1 VNGSDEQFAPTD
13 VLQHE
18 HTVVLLVVDAM
29 DREAQAI
36 RGGAPVR
43 ADEVTKMVAFMREF
57 TDGCHH
63 NKEEKVL
70 FPTLKQVSPAANGP
84 VTVMLAEH
92 EQGRQHARAVVAAL
106 PVAAAGDSVAA
117 AAVADNLA
125 GYAELLRAHIDKEN
139 QVLFP
144 FAERTLSADDKARLA
159 QEFERIEE
167 EETGAGVHEKYHALA
182 HELAASELS

>member
-1 VNGSDEQFAPTD
+1 MNGSDEQLAPTD
-13 VLQHE
+13 VLKHE

-29 DREAQAI
+29 DREARAI
-36 RGGAPVR
+36 RSGAPVR

-70 FPTLKQVSPAANGP
+70 FPTLQRLSPAANGP
-84 VTVMLAEH
+84 VTVMLREH
-92 EQGRQHARAVVAAL
+92 EQGRGCSRAIAAAL
-106 PVAAAGDSVAA
+106 PEAAAGDAA
-117 AAVADNLA
+117 AAATVADNLA

-144 FAERTLSADDKARLA
+144 FAERTLSVDDKVHLT
-159 QEFERIEE
+159 QEFERVEQ
-167 EETGAGVHEKYHALA
+167 EETGAGVHEKYHTLA
-182 HELAASELS
+182 RELAGS

>member
-1 VNGSDEQFAPTD
+1 MNGSGEQLAPTD
-13 VLQHE
+13 VLKQE

-36 RGGAPVR
+36 RSGALVR

-70 FPTLKQVSPAANGP
+70 FPTLQELSPQADGP
-84 VTVMLAEH
+84 VTVMLHEH
-92 EQGRQHARAVVAAL
+92 EQGRAHARAIAAAL
-106 PVAAAGDSVAA
+106 PEAAEGDAA
-117 AAVADNLA
+117 AAATVADNLA
-125 GYAELLRAHIDKEN
+125 GYAELLRAHIEKEN
-139 QVLFP
+139 TVLFP

-159 QEFERIEE
+159 AEFERIEE

-182 HELAASELS
+182 HELAES

>member
-1 VNGSDEQFAPTD
+1 MNGSDEQLAPTEI
-13 VLQHE
+13 LKHE

-43 ADEVTKMVAFMREF
+43 AEEVTKMVAFMREF

-70 FPTLKQVSPAANGP
+70 FPTLKQISPAANGP

-92 EQGRQHARAVVAAL
+92 EQGRAHARAVAAAL
-106 PVAAAGDSVAA
+106 PQAAAGDAA
-117 AAVADNLA
+117 AAATVADNLA
-125 GYAELLRAHIDKEN
+125 GYAELLRAHIEKEN

-144 FAERTLSADDKARLA
+144 FAERTLSADDKVRLA
-159 QEFERIEE
+159 REFERIEE
-167 EETGAGVHEKYHALA
+167 EETGAGVHEKYHAVA
-182 HELAASELS
+182 HELAGS

>member
-1 VNGSDEQFAPTD
+1 MNGSDEQLAPTD
-13 VLQHE
+13 ILKHE

-70 FPTLKQVSPAANGP
+70 FPTLQAAQPGGQRP
-84 VTVMLAEH
+84 GHRDA
-92 EQGRQHARAVVAAL
+92 GRARAGAGSTRARSPRRCRRPPRATAA
-106 PVAAAGDSVAA
+106 AA

-125 GYAELLRAHIDKEN
+125 GYAELLRAHIEKEN

-144 FAERTLSADDKARLA
+144 FAERTLSADDKVRLA

-182 HELAASELS
+182 HELAES

>member
-1 VNGSDEQFAPTD
+1 MSESDEQLAPTD
-13 VLQHE
+13 ILKHE

-43 ADEVTKMVAFMREF
+43 PDEVTKMVAFMREF

-63 NKEEKVL
+63 NKEEKIL
-70 FPTLKQVSPAANGP
+70 FPTLQELSPAASGP
-84 VTVMLAEH
+84 VTVMLREH
-92 EQGRQHARAVVAAL
+92 EQGRGHGRAITAAL
-106 PVAAAGDSVAA
+106 PQAAAGDAA
-117 AAVADNLA
+117 AAAVVADNLA
-125 GYAELLRAHIDKEN
+125 GYAELLRAHIEKEN

-144 FAERTLSADDKARLA
+144 FAERTLSAGDKARLA
-159 QEFERIEE
+159 EEFERIEE

-182 HELAASELS
+182 HELAES